1 MNVFI
6 SGIGHTIAGK
16 FFDECAEVYL
26 FSPKGDIA

>member
-1 MNVFI
+1 MNIFI
-6 SGIGHTIAGK
+6 SDIGQAIAGK